1 MLISGHQIVDSDDAK
16 ENRDRVANFRQM
28 LEHFVPC
35 LYDRLL
41 LIIHSFYFNSSCDHL
56 LADLNYTYRQLASII
71 ECDDAFFD
79 DENKTENDKLA
90 DCYDSVWLVVYIHSC
105 WLFFSDLKVFC
116 ERRKDINLLKLRA
129 LYQESRRKF
138 NSVLKKDAI
147 LSCSFQRFKR
157 NYDHFLD
164 FCRARIDEITQL
176 QRDTQ
181 SLLKKSKFKVK
192 TVMELCN
199 KYAESY
205 EDKAQTF
212 CI

>member
-1 MLISGHQIVDSDDAK
+1 MYS
-16 ENRDRVANFRQM
+16 
-28 LEHFVPC
+28 
-35 LYDRLL
+35 LYRLT
-41 LIIHSFYFNSSCDHL
+41 II
-56 LADLNYTYRQLASII
+56 
-71 ECDDAFFD
+71 
-79 DENKTENDKLA
+79 
-90 DCYDSVWLVVYIHSC
+90 
-105 WLFFSDLKVFC
+105 FFSDLKVFC
-116 ERRKDINLLKLRA
+116 ERRKDVNLLKLRA

>member
-1 MLISGHQIVDSDDAK
+1 MTNWPIVTIQFGWLMYS
-16 ENRDRVANFRQM
+16 
-28 LEHFVPC
+28 
-35 LYDRLL
+35 LYRLT
-41 LIIHSFYFNSSCDHL
+41 II
-56 LADLNYTYRQLASII
+56 
-71 ECDDAFFD
+71 
-79 DENKTENDKLA
+79 
-90 DCYDSVWLVVYIHSC
+90 
-105 WLFFSDLKVFC
+105 FFSDLKVFC
-116 ERRKDINLLKLRA
+116 ERRKDVNLLKLRA